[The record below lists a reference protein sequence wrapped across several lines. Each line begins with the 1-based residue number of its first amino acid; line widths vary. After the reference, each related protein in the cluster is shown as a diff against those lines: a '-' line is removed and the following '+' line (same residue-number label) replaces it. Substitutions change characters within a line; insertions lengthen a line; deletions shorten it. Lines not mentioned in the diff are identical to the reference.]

1 MKTSQDSVE
10 LFPYESF
17 GVRLE
22 HINEK
27 RICWF
32 KDDYDLQKY
41 LERYKPSLYLER
53 YKLDSKTVKIDY
65 RDGEPTKPS
74 QKRERNV
81 EQKSEPKSNRGSST
95 VRKRK
100 SSVDSTRNTAGTTK
114 RKKK

>member
-1 MKTSQDSVE
+1 MKTSQDSVD

-22 HINEK
+22 HKDEK

-32 KDDYDLQKY
+32 KDDVDLQKY
-41 LERYKPSLYLER
+41 LNR
-53 YKLDSKTVKIDY
+53 YKLDKRTIKIDY

-74 QKRERNV
+74 QKRKRSV
-81 EQKSEPKSNRGSST
+81 EQKPKPKSEGSSST
-95 VRKRK
+95 SKKRT
-100 SSVDSTRNTAGTTK
+100 SSVDSSGNTSSTTK

>member
-41 LERYKPSLYLER
+41 LERYKLDKR
-53 YKLDSKTVKIDY
+53 TIKLDY
-65 RDGEPTKPS
+65 RDGEPTKS
-74 QKRERNV
+74 SEKRKRSV
-81 EQKSEPKSNRGSST
+81 EQKPKPKSKGSSGAGK
-95 VRKRK
+95 KRTTR
-100 SSVDSTRNTAGTTK
+100 VDTSGNTTRTTK
-114 RKKK
+114 RKK

>member
-1 MKTSQDSVE
+1 MKTSQDNFE

-32 KDDYDLQKY
+32 KDDYELQKY
-41 LERYKPSLYLER
+41 LERYK
-53 YKLDSKTVKIDY
+53 LDKRTIKIDY

-74 QKRERNV
+74 EKRKRSV
-81 EQKSEPKSNRGSST
+81 EQKPEPKSKGSS
-95 VRKRK
+95 
-100 SSVDSTRNTAGTTK
+100 SSVRSRKPRVDTT
-114 RKKK
+114 

>member
-41 LERYKPSLYLER
+41 LERYK
-53 YKLDSKTVKIDY
+53 LDKRTIRIDY
-65 RDGEPTKPS
+65 RDGQPTKPS
-74 QKRERNV
+74 QKRKRSV
-81 EQKSEPKSNRGSST
+81 EQKPEPKSKGSAGS

-100 SSVDSTRNTAGTTK
+100 PSVDSTRNTSRTTK
-114 RKKK
+114 RKK